1 MRKQFGE
8 DKIIILLGAGASCD
22 AGMKNSFM
30 MISDIE
36 KQLSTKWSE
45 FKDLYNYIQSSHY
58 HLERIKG
65 VEPKDIIF
73 NIEHLVGLLNIIIN
87 IAEKNVDVY
96 PFIGSWEKELYL
108 VAGAKL
114 ELAKEFK
121 SKILAQ
127 LKTNWLT
134 PDDYRTKSA
143 YYRKLM
149 ETGYNYPLR
158 IFSLNYD
165 MCVEANIGAATTLER
180 GFNESRKW
188 DYRRYDPSEESIQYF
203 LYKLHGSLDWKRDEE
218 KRLTYADATDSVNP
232 LEMEIIFGVQNK
244 LQSYDPYMF
253 YFYAFREA
261 CIRAEL
267 IVISGYGFYDKHI
280 NDNLISAVKNDP
292 DKRILVNV
300 FEPQKNGKENEI
312 RLELANKIGISVD
325 NIQIVN
331 CPAKDFFTDK
341 LNLDYFSSIFP
352 EQDAEVDIL
361 PDKKKDVNSSNTDED
376 AVDL

>member
-36 KQLSTKWSE
+36 RQLSTRWADY
-45 FKDLYNYIQSSHY
+45 KDLYNYIQSSHY

-108 VAGAKL
+108 VAGLKL
-114 ELAKEFK
+114 ELAKKFK
-121 SKILAQ
+121 SEILLQ

-134 PDDYRTKSA
+134 PDDYRTQSI

-165 MCVEANIGAATTLER
+165 MCVEANITSPTVLER

-188 DYRRYDPSEESIQYF
+188 DYRRYEPSEEAIQFY

-267 IVISGYGFYDKHI
+267 IVTSGYGFFDKHI

-292 DKRILVNV
+292 DKRLLINV
-300 FEPQKNGKENEI
+300 FERDKLEKEDEI
-312 RLELANKIGISVD
+312 KSDISDKIGIAKA
-325 NIQIVN
+325 NITLIN
-331 CPAKDFFTDK
+331 SCAKDFFNAK
-341 LNLDYFSSIFP
+341 LNIDYFSSIFP
-352 EQDAEVDIL
+352 EQDSEIDVL
-361 PDKKKDVNSSNTDED
+361 PDVQPANGQTDPE
-376 AVDL
+376 L